1 MNINKSFAGK
11 AKNVDQAPEPFRQ
24 NLRELIKSGE
34 VVSLLVYSPVF
45 KSAGRRFDAT
55 VVAVTNERWLMLAEE
70 ENGRVKV
77 SGSSFDDTLLVE
89 LTEILLFG
97 QLKIDFVSNGKPCSS
112 ELQFD
117 VVDEEMYREAADLV
131 LDAIEEVTPLT
142 NGDSFPGAV
151 QRISDW
157 PLKFRHGVL
166 KFLPKGRQLLFATHW
181 PALVGGFR
189 RELAPAAALALTDHE
204 LFLVSED
211 KASGWFHRRKDPKY
225 GYIVTYFPRVRLAQH
240 RLTRQAKIA
249 LLELETRGSHGGEAL
264 QIVLPLQYES
274 DVVECMDQASAVAA

>member
-24 NLRELIKSGE
+24 NLRELIKSDE

-151 QRISDW
+151 QRVSDW
-157 PLKFRHGVL
+157 PLNFRHGVL

-181 PALVGGFR
+181 PRAGRRFSTRVGTR
-189 RELAPAAALALTDHE
+189 RRPGAD
-204 LFLVSED
+204 
-211 KASGWFHRRKDPKY
+211 
-225 GYIVTYFPRVRLAQH
+225 
-240 RLTRQAKIA
+240 
-249 LLELETRGSHGGEAL
+249 
-264 QIVLPLQYES
+264 
-274 DVVECMDQASAVAA
+274 